1 MSVSGPVPPWS
12 RWRAPSWASILSV
25 ALVAV
30 ALAIPL
36 RALFRYQGPPMEEGF
51 MLVFPERVLAGD
63 VPNKDFLHLYGPGSL
78 WALAGWFW
86 TFGVSLAAER
96 AFGLLQI
103 SGIIFGV
110 MALARP
116 WGRRVSTTS
125 GLIAVLLCT
134 TAIGL
139 TALAWNGAV
148 ALGLLSLWLGLRAR
162 RWSMTATGAGAGVDG
177 ELVARKV
184 DRLLVA
190 AGVVAG
196 LALLFRPDVV
206 VGIALGSA
214 AVLWGFERARVT
226 RWVAGLAAGV
236 APILIHLVTAGPVNA
251 VNGMLIDPVFRL
263 RGGRT
268 LPLPAWDELT
278 GALQRV
284 AVLRVP
290 GWSLPALGESQ
301 QVFIWFWLLPLV
313 ILATVATGVLS
324 VRRDPTRWSARVV
337 LVVGLFS
344 LGILPQALQRPD
356 STHLA
361 WVSCVPVAF
370 LPVTAAEIWRQL
382 TPERIRRHGGTIG
395 AVVGMAFV
403 LVLIP
408 YYTFRPYLD
417 LANQSRGRQIFG
429 TGVHHEGR
437 VFYLGSESA
446 ARDAQLLVDDLGE
459 LASPGQRLFVGT
471 ADLRQTPYSDA
482 YLYFLLPDLVP
493 GTYYIEMDPGM
504 ANAEGSGLA
513 DDVASSDWL
522 VLSHVWD
529 AWDEPND
536 SREVMSDEAN
546 QVVRDRFC
554 EVRTYPEGSFV
565 LYQRCD
571 AQQGAGTGTAGSE
584 STPEGP

>member
-1 MSVSGPVPPWS
+1 MSTAGPQPPWA
-12 RWRAPSWASILSV
+12 RWRAPSWASVVSV
-25 ALVAV
+25 ALVAL

-36 RALFRYQGPPMEEGF
+36 RALFRFQGPPMEEGF

-63 VPNKDFLHLYGPGSL
+63 IPNKDFLHLYGPGSL

-86 TFGVSLAAER
+86 AFGVSLASER
-96 AFGLLQI
+96 LFGLLQI
-103 SGIIFGV
+103 SGIIFGI

-116 WGRRVSTTS
+116 WGRRVATMC

-148 ALGLLSLWLGLRAR
+148 ALGLISVWLGLRAR
-162 RWSMTATGAGAGVDG
+162 RWLTVEVVDADHQ
-177 ELVARKV
+177 VTVSQKV
-184 DRLLVA
+184 NRLLFA

-206 VGIALGSA
+206 VGITLASG
-214 AVLWGFERARVT
+214 AVLWGLNRGRIT
-226 RWVAGLAAGV
+226 RWVMGGAAGV
-236 APILIHLVTAGPVNA
+236 SPILIHLATAGPVNA
-251 VNGMLIDPVFRL
+251 INGMLLDPVFRL

-268 LPLPAWDELT
+268 LPMPAWDELT

-284 AVLRVP
+284 AILRVP
-290 GWSLPALGESQ
+290 GWSLPALSESQ
-301 QVFIWFWLLPLV
+301 QVFLWFWILPLA
-313 ILATVATGVLS
+313 ILLTVAAGALS
-324 VRRDPTRWSARVV
+324 LHRNPQRWPARV
-337 LVVGLFS
+337 LLAVGLFS

-361 WVSCVPVAF
+361 WVSCVPIAF
-370 LPVTAAEIWRQL
+370 LPVTVAELWRQFAPRE
-382 TPERIRRHGGTIG
+382 TMRHAGTAG
-395 AVVGMAFV
+395 ALAGLLFLLAV
-403 LVLIP
+403 IP

-417 LANQSRGRQIFG
+417 LANQSRGHQIFG
-429 TGVHHEGR
+429 TGVHHAGR

-459 LASPGQRLFVGT
+459 RAEPGERLFVGT
-471 ADLRQTPYSDA
+471 ADLRKTPYSDA

-493 GTYYIEMDPGM
+493 GTYFIEMDPGM

-536 SREVMSDEAN
+536 SREFMSDEAN
-546 QVVRDRFC
+546 QVVRDQFC

-571 AQQGAGTGTAGSE
+571 AAS
-584 STPEGP
+584 PEDP